1 MALRKVKA
9 RLLKLNDILDGE
21 KSDSDSSSEQKA
33 PDIKTSDMSQTVP
46 PPMPQN
52 LPPLPA
58 SKVPPMTAVSIKQKA
73 KK

>member
-33 PDIKTSDMSQTVP
+33 PDIKTTEMSQTVP

-58 SKVPPMTAVSIKQKA
+58 SKVAQTTPLPTKQKA